1 MKFATVRAF
10 ALALP
15 GASEAPHH
23 HYGSFR
29 VNGKIF
35 ATVPPDQQSINVFI
49 PEARREEVLALHS
62 GFAEK
67 LLWGGRVVGV
77 RLQLAAADAATV
89 KQLVREAWAHKSPGG
104 KGA

>member
-29 VNGKIF
+29 VGGKIF
-35 ATVPPDQQSINVFI
+35 VTVPPEQAFINVFI

-67 LLWGGRVVGV
+67 LLWGGKVVGV
-77 RLQLAAADAATV
+77 SLRLAGADAAAV
-89 KQLVREAWAHKSPGG
+89 KQLVREAWEHKAAKG

>member
-1 MKFATVRAF
+1 MRFSTVRTF

-23 HYGSFR
+23 HYASFR
-29 VNGKIF
+29 VGGKIF
-35 ATVPPDQQSINVFI
+35 VTVPPDQQSINVFI
-49 PEARREEVLALHS
+49 PEARREEVLALYS

-67 LLWGGRVVGV
+67 LLWGAKVVGV
-77 RLQLAAADAATV
+77 RLHLADADATTV
-89 KQLVREAWAHKSPGG
+89 KQLVQEAWAHKAPRS